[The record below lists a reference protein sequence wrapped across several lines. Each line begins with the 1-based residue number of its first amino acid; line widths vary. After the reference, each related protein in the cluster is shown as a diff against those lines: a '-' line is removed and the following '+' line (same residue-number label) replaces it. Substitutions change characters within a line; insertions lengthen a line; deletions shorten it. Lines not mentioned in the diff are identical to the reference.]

1 MIHLINMYQLVLH
14 VLYIVLMKE
23 EYSKYLWIVS
33 TIFMIC
39 KNQYI
44 PFHKPLS
51 HCIFKMQWDSF
62 MATNLYCDKSVH

>member
-1 MIHLINMYQLVLH
+1 
-14 VLYIVLMKE
+14 MKE

-51 HCIFKMQWDSF
+51 HCILKMQWDSF